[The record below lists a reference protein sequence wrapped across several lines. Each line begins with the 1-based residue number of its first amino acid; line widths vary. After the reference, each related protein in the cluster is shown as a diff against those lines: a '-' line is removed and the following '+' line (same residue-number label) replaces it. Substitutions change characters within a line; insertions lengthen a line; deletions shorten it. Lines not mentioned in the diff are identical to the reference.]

1 MQYFLTL
8 NKPIPLTPL
17 LREYFNPLIICP
29 LVLIPAFRLSVE
41 ARIRYCTCC
50 VLNCWYM
57 YTHPYIHSSNENS
70 RVDCSR
76 SSSQGAWLAESRSA
90 FTRIL
95 AHQPPGQLPVSPEP
109 GSGAD
114 VRATRGQHLS
124 AAQSGQQMSASPPCH
139 PRGPGVLDGPGPH
152 PRPRPS
158 AGRPILRPLSLLGR
172 KSTFSFFPLP
182 LHFLPSHLPS
192 SLALLFLFSHFS
204 PLRQPHPHLK
214 KSPASKVFPFYGLE
228 SNVLEVLGGR
238 VIKIKKI

>member
-1 MQYFLTL
+1 MLRPELLIYVHTPIHTL
-8 NKPIPLTPL
+8 LKWKQPGGLLSKFKPGGLAG
-17 LREYFNPLIICP
+17 REPVSLYQDSRPSAP
-29 LVLIPAFRLSVE
+29 WPA
-41 ARIRYCTCC
+41 A
-50 VLNCWYM
+50 
-57 YTHPYIHSSNENS
+57 P
-70 RVDCSR
+70 
-76 SSSQGAWLAESRSA
+76 
-90 FTRIL
+90 
-95 AHQPPGQLPVSPEP
+95 PVSPEP

-172 KSTFSFFPLP
+172 KPTFSFFPLP

-214 KSPASKVFPFYGLE
+214 KSPASKVFPCYGLE

>member
-8 NKPIPLTPL
+8 NKPIPITPL

-95 AHQPPGQLPVSPEP
+95 AHQPPGQLPLPYPLSREAARMSVRRGASTSRRPKADSKCQHRRPVIP
-109 GSGAD
+109 GDQESSTVL
-114 VRATRGQHLS
+114 VRT
-124 AAQSGQQMSASPPCH
+124 
-139 PRGPGVLDGPGPH
+139 PGPA
-152 PRPRPS
+152 PRLVARFF
-158 AGRPILRPLSLLGR
+158 ALSL
-172 KSTFSFFPLP
+172 S
-182 LHFLPSHLPS
+182 
-192 SLALLFLFSHFS
+192 
-204 PLRQPHPHLK
+204 
-214 KSPASKVFPFYGLE
+214 
-228 SNVLEVLGGR
+228 
-238 VIKIKKI
+238 

>member
-1 MQYFLTL
+1 MAG
-8 NKPIPLTPL
+8 
-17 LREYFNPLIICP
+17 REPVSLYQDSRPSAP
-29 LVLIPAFRLSVE
+29 WPA
-41 ARIRYCTCC
+41 A
-50 VLNCWYM
+50 
-57 YTHPYIHSSNENS
+57 P
-70 RVDCSR
+70 
-76 SSSQGAWLAESRSA
+76 
-90 FTRIL
+90 
-95 AHQPPGQLPVSPEP
+95 PVSPEP

-192 SLALLFLFSHFS
+192 SLALLFLFLTSLLSGNLTPTSKSPQPLKFSHFMAWS
-204 PLRQPHPHLK
+204 QT
-214 KSPASKVFPFYGLE
+214 S
-228 SNVLEVLGGR
+228 
-238 VIKIKKI
+238 